1 LLVMITGG
9 AGSGKTSF
17 ALQLATT
24 FGHTGMWLVSRWPDK
39 DKEQVASSSF
49 VWKIIE
55 TDPLLPEIID
65 TINVQSNPYTAR
77 NRVLVIDSIAVW
89 LYGEMKAASSLHVD
103 EKAMMA
109 HVEQRVEELV
119 QSILAYQGAILV
131 ITNEMNSGWDET
143 TPHLRLFHHWLPAIN
158 ARLAARC
165 KQLYL
170 LTSGIA
176 VELLSKQV
184 KFGRDLE

>member
-17 ALQLATT
+17 ALQLASTL
-24 FGHTGMWLVSRWPDK
+24 GKTGMWLVSRWPDK
-39 DKEQVASSSF
+39 DKEQVAPSSF

-77 NRVLVIDSIAVW
+77 NRVLVVDSIAVW
-89 LYGEMKAASSLHVD
+89 LYGEVKAAAKLNLD
-103 EKAMMA
+103 EKDMKA
-109 HVEQRVEELV
+109 HVEMRVEQLV

-131 ITNEMNSGWDET
+131 ITNEMNGGWDET
-143 TPHLRLFHHWLPAIN
+143 VAYRRLFHEWLPAIN
-158 ARLAARC
+158 ERLAARS

-184 KFGRDLE
+184 KFGRDLG

>member
-9 AGSGKTSF
+9 TGSGKTSF

-24 FGHTGMWLVSRWPDK
+24 FGQTGMWLVSRWPDK
-39 DKEQVASSSF
+39 DREQVASSSYT
-49 VWKIIE
+49 WKIIE

-77 NRVLVIDSIAVW
+77 NRVIVVDSIAVW
-89 LYGEMKAASSLHVD
+89 LYGEVKAASSQHLD
-103 EKAMMA
+103 EKTMSI
-109 HVEQRVEELV
+109 HIEKRVEQLV

-143 TPHLRLFHHWLPAIN
+143 AAHLRLFHEWLPAVN
-158 ARLAARC
+158 ARLAARS

-184 KFGRDLE
+184 KLGRDIG